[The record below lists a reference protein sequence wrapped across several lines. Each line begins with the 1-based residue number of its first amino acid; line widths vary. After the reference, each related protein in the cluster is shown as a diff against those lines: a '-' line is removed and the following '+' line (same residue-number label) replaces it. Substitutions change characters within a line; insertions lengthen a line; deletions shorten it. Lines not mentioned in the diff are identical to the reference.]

1 MQAFLVNA
9 LVFYLGAIL
18 VRDTGLEVG
27 DMFKSIFSLTFA
39 VMGAG
44 NNAAFAG
51 DIGAAKNASKNI
63 FEILDSE
70 DEF

>member
-1 MQAFLVNA
+1 MQNFLVNA
-9 LVFYLGAIL
+9 LVFYVGAIL
-18 VRDTGLEVG
+18 VRDEGLEVES
-27 DMFKSIFSLTFA
+27 MFKAIFGLTFA
-39 VMGAG
+39 VIGAG

-51 DIGAAKNASKNI
+51 DVGAAKNASKNI

>member
-1 MQAFLVNA
+1 MQMFIINA
-9 LVFYLGAIL
+9 IVFYVGAIL
-18 VRDTGLEVG
+18 CRDEVITIEG
-27 DMFKSIFSLTFA
+27 MFKSILAITFA
-39 VMGAG
+39 TMSAG

-51 DIGAAKNASKNI
+51 DIGAAKNASRNI